1 MPNGRN
7 SGVEQ
12 IIYIVHI
19 VAESHS
25 LFIFERKGSGM
36 EMKVLL
42 QEEELFV
49 TLVGSMYE
57 KEAAEIK
64 TVLNRY
70 IEKGIVCQRLD
81 FSAVDYIDS
90 AGLGMLVTLQKRTAQ
105 RGGGLVISGLTGL
118 VKELFVLTR
127 VDRVFAVE

>member
-1 MPNGRN
+1 
-7 SGVEQ
+7 
-12 IIYIVHI
+12 
-19 VAESHS
+19 
-25 LFIFERKGSGM
+25 M

-42 QEEELFV
+42 QEKELFV